1 MLLILE
7 TGFSLAVAGFF
18 MICRPYKRNINNLID
33 FSIFLLLSI
42 LSGLCLVETDFN
54 LSLEISTGLLFV
66 PFIVFSVHVLYLLL
80 KRMKIRATKC
90 FSRRKHTNTAN
101 TNKEQNSDDELLLD
115 HERLAAPFADRVE
128 NPNHYQEQHN
138 LNIPQPSS
146 DDDSSLSSGYT
157 LPAHHSTGDSRYGS
171 IQYRPNKHSTN

>member
-1 MLLILE
+1 
-7 TGFSLAVAGFF
+7 

-33 FSIFLLLSI
+33 FSIFLLLFV
-42 LSGLCLVETDFN
+42 LSCLCLAESRSH
-54 LSLEISTGLLFV
+54 LGLRISAGLLFV
-66 PFIVFSVHVLYLLL
+66 PFIVFSIHLLCLLL
-80 KRMKIRATKC
+80 KRMKICATIC
-90 FSRRKHTNTAN
+90 AI
-101 TNKEQNSDDELLLD
+101 
-115 HERLAAPFADRVE
+115 FADRVE